1 MLANKENYLTE
12 QFRNHCRDLLGSAD
26 EPNPR
31 PRLQLQ
37 ALDSALLVLDMQR
50 FFLQDSSH
58 AFIPSAPTIVPGIT
72 RLIEAYR
79 DADRPIFF
87 TQHLNTDKNAQL
99 MSKWWRDLIRPQD
112 PLASIIDELD
122 TSTGTVII
130 KSQYDAFY
138 GTTLS
143 ELLQADHIA
152 QVVICGVM
160 TNLCCE
166 TTARSAFV
174 RGFEVFFP
182 VDATAT
188 YHADFHLA
196 SLKNLAFGFA
206 QLTTIADITR
216 RLEDCR
222 AD

>member
-1 MLANKENYLTE
+1 MLAYRENYLTE
-12 QFRNHCRDLLGSAD
+12 QFRNHCRNLLGSASD
-26 EPNPR
+26 SNRR
-31 PRLQLQ
+31 PRLEFRS
-37 ALDSALLVLDMQR
+37 ADSALLVLDMQR
-50 FFLQDSSH
+50 FFLQESSR
-58 AFIPSAPTIVPGIT
+58 AFIPSAPSIVPGIT
-72 RLIEAYR
+72 RLIDAYR
-79 DADRPIFF
+79 DAKRPIFF
-87 TQHLNTDKNAQL
+87 TQHLNTDKNARL
-99 MSKWWRDLIRPQD
+99 MRQWWRDLIRPQD
-112 PLASIIDELD
+112 PLAQIIDELD
-122 TSTGTVII
+122 TSAATIII

-138 GTTLS
+138 ETNLA
-143 ELLQADHIA
+143 ELLQVDRIG
-152 QVVICGVM
+152 QLVICGVM